1 MRKSALDSIYQLALE
16 DERVVFIG
24 SDLGYGVMS
33 EMKKNIPN
41 RFFME
46 GISEQHIIGMAAG
59 LAMNGFI
66 PFVNTI
72 ATFLT
77 RRCYEQIAIDVALHN
92 LPVRLIGNGGGGVYA
107 PLGPTHMAIED
118 MVIMKAIP
126 NMTVVAPCDA
136 LEMRDVIKESIN
148 WPHPMYIR
156 VAKGGDE
163 IVSNKATEKF
173 SLDIPRLLKYGKKG
187 LFISTGVM
195 TQYAL
200 KAADILEKEGV
211 FCSVLHMPTIKPI
224 NVTELDSALM
234 GVTSVVTVE
243 EGLRAGGLGSTILE
257 HINDKYLDSSIR
269 ISRIGIP
276 DVFAEQYGSQSTM
289 HNFWGIT
296 VENIVQKM
304 KGQLDV

>member
-59 LAMNGFI
+59 LAMDGFI

-72 ATFLT
+72 GTFLT

-136 LEMRDVIKESIN
+136 LEMKDVIKESIN

-163 IVSNKATEKF
+163 IVSNKVTEKF
-173 SLDIPRLLKYGKKG
+173 SLGIPRLLKFGEKG

-224 NVTELDSALM
+224 NVTELDLM
-234 GVTSVVTVE
+234 LMSVTSVVTVE

-257 HINDKYLDSSIR
+257 HINDRYLDSSIR

-276 DVFAEQYGSQSTM
+276 DAFSEQYGSQSSM
-289 HNFWGIT
+289 HKYWGIT
-296 VENIVQKM
+296 VENIVKKM
-304 KGQLDV
+304 KDQLDV